1 MERRFNRNSYYNLN
15 SQVLLVILYLTLPT
29 GWTNVKNVEICSE
42 RRQKRLKQKQRDQE
56 RMKAFN
62 ERKSVCS
69 LFPLA
74 TLDNSEIQEMTS
86 KTVSVQLSKS
96 EKQTLKGFQE
106 ELSTLNSSI
115 TVLKDDLK
123 TANDK
128 LKLTE
133 SQNAK
138 LQVKLLEEISKF
150 TALQTEFSKLQ
161 SELCAEQKLCQDI
174 QIELSEFKK
183 QTYNMV
189 DKEVEHHRYIEK
201 QHLQE
206 VNELK
211 NDIKR
216 LKIELSNRTANTPHN
231 EYVPGAT
238 GNSTMIQTGAHQG
251 VGADM
256 EKASS
261 VETNQPRPTSVGAG
275 QVPGCRKCGSIVS
288 HQPSQC
294 PAKNFVCEK
303 CSKRGHHTFNCMH
316 ICAGCGGKRIPCY
329 DPANCVAKN
338 MNCAYCSVKGHLAHV
353 CLQKRYD
360 ELGY

>member
-1 MERRFNRNSYYNLN
+1 MERRFNTNSYYNLN
-15 SQVLLVILYLTLPT
+15 SQVLPVILYLTLPT
-29 GWTNVKNVEICSE
+29 GWTNVKNEEICSE
-42 RRQKRLKQKQRDQE
+42 RRQKRLKQKQRIQE

-69 LFPLA
+69 LFPFA

-96 EKQTLKGFQE
+96 EMQTLKGFQE

-115 TVLKDDLK
+115 TVYKDDLK

-133 SQNAK
+133 SQNAE
-138 LQVKLLEEISKF
+138 LQVKLLEEISRF

-161 SELCAEQKLCQDI
+161 SELCVEQKLCQDI
-174 QIELSEFKK
+174 QIELSEFKE

-238 GNSTMIQTGAHQG
+238 SNSTMIQTGAHQG
-251 VGADM
+251 VGTDM

-261 VETNQPRPTSVGAG
+261 VETNQPRPTSVGPG

-303 CSKRGHHTFNCMH
+303 CSKTRTSC
-316 ICAGCGGKRIPCY
+316 I
-329 DPANCVAKN
+329 
-338 MNCAYCSVKGHLAHV
+338 
-353 CLQKRYD
+353 
-360 ELGY
+360 